1 MDIGTGTIG
10 LLADKQFARISRI
23 AFDKWGLSLGEKKVQ
38 LVSTRMMKYLR
49 KSRFSGVDE
58 YLNYI
63 EQQATHADL
72 LELFDLLST
81 NVTSF
86 FREIEHFNYLER
98 EFYTPLARGN
108 TTRAGKR
115 IRIWS
120 AACSTGPE
128 PYSMAIQALECLP
141 NIDEW
146 DFKILGTD
154 LANTAV
160 QNARDG
166 VYPAVMLENM
176 PKDLL
181 AKYFEPQGSGSD
193 LVYAV
198 NERVRSYVR
207 IGQLNLMDEWP
218 FQGKFDVVF
227 CRNVMIYFDKPTKD
241 KLVQRICDVLQP
253 GGVLA
258 VGSAESAGK
267 ASQEL
272 RTVQPSVYVK

>member
-1 MDIGTGTIG
+1 MSKGAETIT
-10 LLADKQFARISRI
+10 LLASDQFARITKI
-23 AFDKWGLSLGEKKVQ
+23 AFDKWGLSMGEKKLQ
-38 LVSTRMMKYLR
+38 LVSTRLSKFLR
-49 KSRFSGVDE
+49 KSIHTGVDA
-58 YLNYI
+58 YLDYI
-63 EQQATHADL
+63 EKQATPADL

-108 TTRAGKR
+108 TTRQGKR
-115 IRIWS
+115 IRLWS

-141 NIDEW
+141 DIAKW

-154 LANTAV
+154 LANSAV
-160 QNARDG
+160 QEARYG
-166 VYPAVMLENM
+166 IYPAAMLENM
-176 PKDLL
+176 PGDLL
-181 AKYFEPQGSGSD
+181 AKYFEPQGSGED
-193 LVYAV
+193 LVYRV
-198 NERVRSYVR
+198 NDRVRNLVT

-218 FQGKFDVVF
+218 FKGRFDVVF

-241 KLVQRICDVLQP
+241 RLVQRICGVLQP

-258 VGSAESAGK
+258 VGSAESASK
-267 ASQEL
+267 SNQEL

>member
-1 MDIGTGTIG
+1 MNTSTSTNK
-10 LLADKQFARISRI
+10 LLTDKQFVRISSI

-38 LVSTRMMKYLR
+38 LVSTRVSKYLR
-49 KSRFSGVDE
+49 TSRFSGVDA
-58 YLNYI
+58 YLDYI
-63 EQQATHADL
+63 EQEATPADL

-98 EFYTPLARGN
+98 EFYTSLARGN
-108 TTRAGKR
+108 TTRPGKR

-141 NIDEW
+141 QLDKW

-154 LANTAV
+154 LANSAV
-160 QNARDG
+160 EKARSG
-166 VYPAVMLENM
+166 IYPAAMLENM
-176 PKDLL
+176 PKELL
-181 AKYFEPQGSGSD
+181 AKYFEPQGSGED
-193 LVYAV
+193 LAYRV
-198 NERVRSYVR
+198 NDRVRSLVT

-218 FQGKFDVVF
+218 FRGRFDVVF

-241 KLVQRICDVLQP
+241 RLVNRICDVLQP

-258 VGSAESAGK
+258 VGSAESAGN